1 MFYIDTNAL
10 IRKREVFLLHI
21 LPTLVVFT
29 AFMGVTVISWSSTNT
44 NAKEE
49 QFSAL
54 QQRNTEATTHIKQ
67 RIDSY
72 EDILRGSAGLF
83 RGSDNVT
90 REEWRSYLT
99 SYNVAARYPGVQG
112 IGYVQIIPP
121 ADLTAQIETIRSQG
135 YPDYTVFPTG
145 ERSIYTSVIYIEPFN
160 GDNLKAFGYDMY
172 AEPTRHEA
180 MDKARDSGDIAISDI
195 VKLIQD
201 KEGVNTQP
209 GFLMYMPLYKKDSNL
224 GTLADRRANLTGY
237 IYAPFRTYDL
247 ISKTIPLQN
256 DPYGFEMYNVTNQQ
270 KQLIYKSSNF
280 DSVNADSAKQLLSTE
295 FTISGTTWQIIGA
308 ANPAI
313 VRGSTRDRQS
323 STFWGGFLFSFFV
336 AGFIYLLLANRANA
350 LASKEEY
357 GIQAAKDEL
366 LALASHQLRT
376 PATGVKQYVGM
387 LREGFAGKVSAMQQ
401 RLLDKAY
408 ESNERQLAT
417 INQMLFVARADAG
430 ELKMERV
437 KINLNAL
444 VKDIVDE
451 QAETIKE
458 REQKIIIKLPKQPIY
473 VRGDRQ
479 YLRMAFENIIS
490 NGSKYTK
497 LTGKIS
503 VTVRTHGQR
512 VLFRVT
518 DSGVGVAKEDL
529 LLLFKKFSRIPNEL
543 TNQVSGSGI
552 GLYLARKVVD
562 AHGGEIDF
570 ISTPN
575 KGSTVTISL
584 PKIATKKPR
593 QQLTQK

>member
-10 IRKREVFLLHI
+10 VRKREVFLLHI

-29 AFMGVTVISWSSTNT
+29 AFMGVTIISWSSTNA

-54 QQRNTEATTHIKQ
+54 QQRNTAATTNIKQ
-67 RIDSY
+67 RIDAY
-72 EDILRGSAGLF
+72 EDILRGGVGLF
-83 RGSDNVT
+83 KGSDTVT

-99 SYNVAARYPGVQG
+99 SYNVATRYPGIQG
-112 IGYVQIIPP
+112 IGYAQVIQPS
-121 ADLTAQIETIRSQG
+121 DLQAHIDNIRSHG
-135 YPDYTVFPTG
+135 YPDYTVFPAG
-145 ERSIYTSVIYIEPFN
+145 ERSIYTSIVYIEPFN
-160 GDNLKAFGYDMY
+160 GVNLKAFGYDMY
-172 AEPTRHEA
+172 SEPVRHVA
-180 MDKARDSGDIAISDI
+180 MDKARDSGDITISNI
-195 VKLIQD
+195 VTLIQD
-201 KEGVNTQP
+201 RNEENQQP
-209 GFLMYMPLYKKDSNL
+209 GFLMYMPLYNKGSAL
-224 GTLADRRANLTGY
+224 STLAERRSNIIGY

-247 ISKTIPLQN
+247 INKIVPVQN
-256 DPYGFEMYNVTNQQ
+256 DSYGFEIFNVTDQQ
-270 KQLIYKSSNF
+270 KQPLYKSSNF
-280 DSVNADSAKQLLSTE
+280 DSINADGAKQLLATE
-295 FTISGTTWQIIGA
+295 FTISGTTWQLIGA
-308 ANPAI
+308 AKPSI
-313 VRGSTRDRQS
+313 VSGGTRDRQS
-323 STFWGGFLFSFFV
+323 TTFWGGFLFSFFV

-350 LASKEEY
+350 LASKEEH

-387 LREGFAGKVSAMQQ
+387 LREGFAGKVSSMQQ

-430 ELKMERV
+430 ELKMERAR
-437 KINLNAL
+437 INLNNL
-444 VKDIVDE
+444 VRDIVDE
-451 QAETIKE
+451 QVETIQQ
-458 REQKIIIKLPKQPIY
+458 REQRMVVKLPKQPVY

-479 YLRMAFENIIS
+479 YLRMAFENILS

-497 LTGKIS
+497 IAGKIS
-503 VTVRTHGQR
+503 VTVRLHGQH

-562 AHGGEIDF
+562 AHGGEINF
-570 ISTPN
+570 VSTPN

-584 PKIATKKPR
+584 PRLAVKKPAKR
-593 QQLTQK
+593 STQK